1 MTNPIADASPGPKAR
16 ITGVVY
22 LLYFL
27 SAILAEVFMKG
38 IVVSGDAAAT
48 ANNIQ
53 AHEPLFRLGLGTG
66 LIATAWYIA
75 LTALLYELFKP
86 VNRSISLVA
95 AFFSLVGCAIQA
107 FGSVFQLAPLVI
119 SGSSANLSAFKPE
132 QSQALALMFFKL
144 DSQAQSITL
153 VFFGLYCLL
162 IGCLIFKSTFLPR
175 ILGAL
180 MALEQANRKQKVVVV
195 GVDAIAD
202 ALAAVRDGR
211 LDATIFQD
219 AKGQAGAA
227 VETAVKLIHK
237 QPVEKQ
243 VYIPFQLVTK
253 ENVGRYLK

>member
-1 MTNPIADASPGPKAR
+1 MTNPIADAPPRPKAR

-27 SAILAEVFMKG
+27 TAILAEVFMKG

-86 VNRSISLVA
+86 VNRSVSLVA

-107 FGSVFQLAPLVI
+107 FGSVFQFAPLVI
-119 SGSSANLSAFKPE
+119 SGSSADLSAFKPE
-132 QSQALALMFFKL
+132 QSQALALILFKL
-144 DSQAQSITL
+144 DSQAQTITL

-162 IGCLIFKSTFLPR
+162 IGFLIFKSTFLPR
-175 ILGAL
+175 ILGVL
-180 MALEQANRKQKVVVV
+180 MALAGLGWLTFLAPPLANALSPYVLVLGFLAELSLMLWLLVKGVNVERWKQQA
-195 GVDAIAD
+195 
-202 ALAAVRDGR
+202 AA
-211 LDATIFQD
+211 
-219 AKGQAGAA
+219 
-227 VETAVKLIHK
+227 E
-237 QPVEKQ
+237 
-243 VYIPFQLVTK
+243 
-253 ENVGRYLK
+253 

>member
-1 MTNPIADASPGPKAR
+1 MTNPIADASPLPKAR

-22 LLYFL
+22 LFYFL
-27 SAILAEVFMKG
+27 TAILAEVFMKG

-86 VNRSISLVA
+86 VNRSVSLVA

-107 FGSVFQLAPLVI
+107 SGAVFQLAPLVI
-119 SGSSANLSAFKPE
+119 SGSSADLSAFKPE
-132 QSQALALMFFKL
+132 QSQALALILFKL
-144 DSQAQSITL
+144 DSQAQTITL

-162 IGCLIFKSTFLPR
+162 IGWLIFKSTFLPR

-180 MALEQANRKQKVVVV
+180 MALAGLGWLTFLAPPLANALSPYVLVLGFLAELSLMLWLLVKGVNVQRWKQ
-195 GVDAIAD
+195 
-202 ALAAVRDGR
+202 
-211 LDATIFQD
+211 
-219 AKGQAGAA
+219 QAGA
-227 VETAVKLIHK
+227 E
-237 QPVEKQ
+237 
-243 VYIPFQLVTK
+243 
-253 ENVGRYLK
+253 

>member
-1 MTNPIADASPGPKAR
+1 MTNPIADAPPRPKAR

-27 SAILAEVFMKG
+27 TAILAEVFMKG

-86 VNRSISLVA
+86 VNRSVSLVA

-107 FGSVFQLAPLVI
+107 FGAVFQLAPLVI
-119 SGSSANLSAFKPE
+119 SGSSADLSAFKPE
-132 QSQALALMFFKL
+132 ESQALALILFKL
-144 DSQAQSITL
+144 DSQAQTITL

-162 IGCLIFKSTFLPR
+162 IGFLIFKSTFLPR
-175 ILGAL
+175 ILGVL
-180 MALEQANRKQKVVVV
+180 MALAGLGWLTFLAPPLANALSPYALVLGFLAELSLMLWLLVKGVNVERWKQQA
-195 GVDAIAD
+195 
-202 ALAAVRDGR
+202 AA
-211 LDATIFQD
+211 
-219 AKGQAGAA
+219 
-227 VETAVKLIHK
+227 E
-237 QPVEKQ
+237 
-243 VYIPFQLVTK
+243 
-253 ENVGRYLK
+253 

>member
-22 LLYFL
+22 LFYFL
-27 SAILAEVFMKG
+27 TAILAEVFMKG

-86 VNRSISLVA
+86 VNRSVSLVA

-107 FGSVFQLAPLVI
+107 SGAVFQLAPLVI
-119 SGSSANLSAFKPE
+119 SGSSADLSAFKPE
-132 QSQALALMFFKL
+132 QSQALALILFKL
-144 DSQAQSITL
+144 DSQAQTITL

-162 IGCLIFKSTFLPR
+162 IGWLIFKSTFLPR

-180 MALEQANRKQKVVVV
+180 MALAGLGWLTFLAPPLANALSPYVLVLGFLAELSLMLWLLVKGVNVQRWKQQA
-195 GVDAIAD
+195 
-202 ALAAVRDGR
+202 AA
-211 LDATIFQD
+211 A
-219 AKGQAGAA
+219 
-227 VETAVKLIHK
+227 E
-237 QPVEKQ
+237 
-243 VYIPFQLVTK
+243 
-253 ENVGRYLK
+253 